1 MIIFGTKEVGRD
13 DGGGRFV
20 CPNCGP
26 QEYRLKKVRRY
37 VTLYFVPVFP
47 MGGEKGE
54 YVECRRCK
62 TAWSTDVLRGT
73 PPAPGAGAMRGAP
86 PAGGADMRHRG
97 VRLALLHMVMADGTP
112 DAAEIEMA
120 RQSFRKVTGQDVDP
134 AALMQEARSLA
145 AERDAMLRELAALR
159 PTLDDAGREAV
170 VKAAFYVAAADGAF
184 QEEERKLLGQIAG
197 ALDMT
202 PAHLQGV
209 IQSALRD

>member
-47 MGGEKGE
+47 LGGEKGE

-62 TAWSTDVLRGT
+62 TAWGVDVLRGG
-73 PPAPGAGAMRGAP
+73 ARPG
-86 PAGGADMRHRG
+86 GGDQRHRG
-97 VRLALLHMVMADGTP
+97 VRLALLHMVMADGAP
-112 DAAEIEMA
+112 DPGEVERA

-134 AALMQEARSLA
+134 SVLMQEARGLSA
-145 AERDAMLRELAALR
+145 DPEAMLRELAALR
-159 PTLDDAGREAV
+159 PTLDDAGREAI
-170 VKAAFYVAAADGAF
+170 VKAAFYVAASDGAF
-184 QEEERKLLGQIAG
+184 QDEERKLLGQIAG

-209 IQSALRD
+209 IQSALRG

>member
-37 VTLYFVPVFP
+37 VTLYFVPVLP
-47 MGGEKGE
+47 LGGEKGQ
-54 YVECRRCK
+54 YVECQRCK
-62 TAWSTDVLRGT
+62 SAWSVDVLRG
-73 PPAPGAGAMRGAP
+73 AARPG
-86 PAGGADMRHRG
+86 GGDQRHRG

-112 DAAEIEMA
+112 DPGEIEMA
-120 RQSFRKVTGQDVDP
+120 RRSFQKVTGQDVDP
-134 AALMQEARSLA
+134 AALMQEAGSLSSD
-145 AERDAMLRELAALR
+145 RDAMLRELAALR
-159 PTLDDAGREAV
+159 PTLDDAGREAI

>member
-26 QEYRLKKVRRY
+26 EEYRLKKVRRY

-47 MGGEKGE
+47 MGGEKGQ

-73 PPAPGAGAMRGAP
+73 PPA
-86 PAGGADMRHRG
+86 GGGDMRHRG

-134 AALMQEARSLA
+134 STLMQEARSLA
-145 AERDAMLRELAALR
+145 ADRDAMLRELAALR